1 MLFFHGKAT
10 MRTIKQVS
18 KERCPRFPF
27 AIKWTLDHE
36 IEKRKKNDECVGTKG
51 MISFLG
57 NCVLFLHLIPFQKKS
72 GNYRSWDFES
82 NCWHSVAR
90 KGVFCE
96 DGQFCEE
103 KLPHFFYQR
112 LFSYLSFH
120 KKVHAWI
127 WKQLVTWIKV
137 AHMWVSFNHEKI
149 CHKCQPVDSI
159 QTARQ
164 LKNARLNL
172 VNYKKT
178 AHIETCS
185 LLAKWFG

>member
-1 MLFFHGKAT
+1 MNSGPWNWK
-10 MRTIKQVS
+10 
-18 KERCPRFPF
+18 KE
-27 AIKWTLDHE
+27 
-36 IEKRKKNDECVGTKG
+36 KNDECVGTKG

-149 CHKCQPVDSI
+149 CHKCQLVDSI

-185 LLAKWFG
+185 LLAKWFW